1 MLLNFNPDD
10 RDMYA
15 EYLGYV
21 GFVSLTL
28 CEAFEAVQ
36 LARKVKPAAIVA
48 DMSQNDFALIQR
60 LRLESRAIVIAVS
73 SRVFPEER
81 KLALRAGCHVF
92 LGKPCFP
99 STLAA
104 VLDRALAALK

>member
-28 CEAFEAVQ
+28 CEAAEAVQ
-36 LARKVKPAAIVA
+36 LARKVKPAAIVV
-48 DMSQNDFALIQR
+48 DMSQNHFALIQR
-60 LRLESRAIVIAVS
+60 LRLESRAIMIAVS
-73 SRVFPEER
+73 SRVFPEDR
-81 KLALRAGCHVF
+81 TLALRAGCEFF
-92 LGKPCFP
+92 LAKPCFP
-99 STLAA
+99 STLVAA
-104 VLDRALAALK
+104 LDRALTALK